1 MRFILCSDEALP
13 VVDHVAKALLAG
25 GHDVE
30 MLATQAWA
38 KGALAVGHAVASG
51 HADQGIVFCHTG
63 TGVSIAANKVNGVR
77 AALCVDAET
86 AAGAR
91 KWNDANVLALSL
103 RLVTP
108 EAADAILGAWLANAY
123 AGTEE
128 ESLGAIRA
136 EDAEDTG

>member
-1 MRFILCSDEALP
+1 MRFILSSDEALP
-13 VVDHVAKALLAG
+13 VVAHVANTLRAG

-30 MLATQAWA
+30 VLATQVWA
-38 KGALAVGHAVASG
+38 KGALAVAHAVAKG
-51 HADQGIVFCHTG
+51 DADQGIVFCHTG

-103 RLVTP
+103 RLVTR
-108 EAADAILGAWLANAY
+108 EAADAILGAWLETAY
-123 AGTEE
+123 AGTEDESLAAIRTE
-128 ESLGAIRA
+128 ESA
-136 EDAEDTG
+136 